1 MWNDV
6 LRLFRLA
13 LGIVPTVLV
22 FAAWSGASLHQAQP
36 PVASAADT
44 PGADCG
50 AKINAADAKMGSQ
63 PGTIRVTRACGLSW
77 STLVT
82 LSADH
87 NLDLAEPGTYVFE
100 GILVKGRNQ
109 ISGLGPSTILQL
121 APQQTYPPRGI
132 AGIRL
137 ADQNDKLWTASAVSI
152 RSVTLDGNY
161 SSSPACRNGLQCA
174 VGILIGSSD
183 SSTSSG
189 IEISNVMFSGWRGAN
204 VKFGNYRHPP
214 AEIRILHNTF
224 KDCVSQ
230 CIESTGFSRS
240 VEITDNKFLGW
251 GMQCT
256 ADCDAIFMYPNLP
269 KTTDFDQHGLKIV
282 GNTFTN
288 AYRAT
293 KFATELFGGADYG
306 QRFTD
311 VNYTDNVH
319 DDLHASGGGSGFSA
333 TILNGLVSRNVWR
346 NGCGGQRCG
355 IELTGTNVVV
365 SQNQI
370 DNGTITIGGIDEPD
384 KPFTA
389 SNDVVD
395 QNTISIAAQNAKAII
410 VGSGSDIKVTRNTIS
425 LGGSS
430 GSCDGISVGIRG
442 GRFGTAT
449 RVFIQG
455 NQLEG
460 HSSSVSPC
468 TGIRIA
474 NSPDHPG
481 AGIVVEQ
488 NTIARFARGIFDS
501 QNDSSL
507 KDISLN
513 GNIFSQTPQSISL
526 NVVGAV
532 VKQQGNT
539 VH

>member
-1 MWNDV
+1 MWKTDV
-6 LRLFRLA
+6 IRLLRLT
-13 LGIVPTVLV
+13 LGIVPIAFV
-22 FAAWSGASLHQAQP
+22 FSALSGASLRQAP
-36 PVASAADT
+36 AVVRAADLA
-44 PGADCG
+44 GSDCG
-50 AKINAADAKMGSQ
+50 AKINAADARMGSEA
-63 PGTIRVTRACGLSW
+63 GTIKVTQTCGLSW
-77 STLVT
+77 STPVT
-82 LSADH
+82 LSANH
-87 NLDLAEPGTYVFE
+87 NLELAEPGTYVFE
-100 GILVKGRNQ
+100 GILVKGPNQ

-121 APQQTYPPRGI
+121 APQQTYPARGV

-137 ADQNDKLWTASAVSI
+137 ADQNDKLWTASAVSV
-152 RSVTLDGNY
+152 RNLALDGNS

-174 VGILIGSSD
+174 VGILIGSSG

-204 VKFGNYRHPP
+204 VRFGNYSHPP

-230 CIESTGFSRS
+230 CVESTGFSRN
-240 VEITDNKFLGW
+240 VEITENKFLGW
-251 GMQCT
+251 GMQCP

-269 KTTDFDQHGLKIV
+269 KTSDFDQHGLKIV

-288 AYRAT
+288 VYRAT
-293 KFATELFGGADYG
+293 KFATELFGGSDQG

-311 VNYTDNVH
+311 VSYTDNVH
-319 DDLHASGGGSGFSA
+319 DGLRASSGGSGFSA

-355 IELTGTNVVV
+355 IELAGANVVV

-370 DNGTITIGGIDEPD
+370 ENGTINIGGNDDPD
-384 KPFTA
+384 KPFTGT
-389 SNDVVD
+389 NDVVD
-395 QNTISIAAQNAKAII
+395 QNTISVAAQNAKAIM
-410 VGSGSDIKVTRNTIS
+410 VSSVSGIKITRNTIS
-425 LGGSS
+425 LSGSS
-430 GSCDGISVGIRG
+430 GSCDAIIIGIRG
-442 GRFGTAT
+442 RFGAVTN
-449 RVFIQG
+449 VSILG
-455 NQLEG
+455 NRLEG
-460 HSSSVSPC
+460 DSRSVSPC

-474 NSPDHPG
+474 NSPDQPG
-481 AGIVVEQ
+481 SGIVVEQ
-488 NTIARFARGIFDS
+488 NTIARFAHGIYDS

-513 GNIFSQTPQSISL
+513 GNIFTQTPQSISL

-539 VH
+539 VQ

>member
-1 MWNDV
+1 MWKTDIIRL
-6 LRLFRLA
+6 LRLIP
-13 LGIVPTVLV
+13 GIVPMAFV
-22 FAAWSGASLHQAQP
+22 FAVLSGASLHQAP
-36 PVASAADT
+36 PVVSAADVA
-44 PGADCG
+44 GSDCG
-50 AKINAADAKMGSQ
+50 AKINAADARMGSQ
-63 PGTIRVTRACGLSW
+63 PGTIKVTQTCGLSW
-77 STLVT
+77 STPVT

-87 NLDLAEPGTYVFE
+87 NLEVAEPGTYVFE

-137 ADQNDKLWTASAVSI
+137 ADQNDKLWTASSVSV
-152 RSVTLDGNY
+152 RSVVLDGNY
-161 SSSPACRNGLQCA
+161 SLSPACRNELQCA
-174 VGILIGSSD
+174 IGILIGGSGSSA
-183 SSTSSG
+183 SSG
-189 IEISNVMFSGWRGAN
+189 IEISNVVFSGWRGVN
-204 VKFGNYRHPP
+204 VRFGNYSQPP
-214 AEIRILHNTF
+214 AEIKILRNTF

-230 CIESTGFSRS
+230 CIESTGFSRN
-240 VEITDNKFLGW
+240 VEITENKFLGW
-251 GMQCT
+251 GMQCP

-269 KTTDFDQHGLKIV
+269 KTIAFDQHSLKIV

-288 AYRAT
+288 VYRAA
-293 KFATELFGGADYG
+293 KFATELYGGSDYG

-319 DDLHASGGGSGFSA
+319 DDLHGGGGGSGFSS

-370 DNGTITIGGIDEPD
+370 ENGTITIGGNDEPD
-384 KPFTA
+384 EPFTTT
-389 SNDVVD
+389 NDVVD
-395 QNTISIAAQNAKAII
+395 QNTISIAAQHAKAII
-410 VGSGSDIKVTRNTIS
+410 VGSVSGIKVTRNTIS
-425 LGGSS
+425 LTGSS
-430 GSCDGISVGIRG
+430 GSCDAIIVGIR

-449 RVFIQG
+449 NVSIQG
-455 NQLEG
+455 NHLEG
-460 HSSSVSPC
+460 NGSSQSPC

-481 AGIVVEQ
+481 SGIVVEQ
-488 NTIARFARGIFDS
+488 NTIVRFLHGIYDS

-507 KDISLN
+507 KDISIN
-513 GNIFSQTPQSISL
+513 GNIFSQTQQPISL
-526 NVVGAV
+526 NIIGAV
-532 VKQQGNT
+532 VKQQNNA